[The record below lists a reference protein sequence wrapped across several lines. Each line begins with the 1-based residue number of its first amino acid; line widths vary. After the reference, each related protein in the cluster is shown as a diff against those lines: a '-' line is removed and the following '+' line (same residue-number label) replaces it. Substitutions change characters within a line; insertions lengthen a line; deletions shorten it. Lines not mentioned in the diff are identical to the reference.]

1 MKGTGVKRNV
11 CPGSCVSTGAKFPVA
26 LVESAPMMYN
36 DDYLNDSYS
45 TFAYI

>member
-1 MKGTGVKRNV
+1 MVGDKVEEAKWKGLDVNKHWQQMK
-11 CPGSCVSTGAKFPVA
+11 CI
-26 LVESAPMMYN
+26 MMYN